1 MPAEK
6 LNLRILEVL
15 LVAGCTS
22 TLCYLITV
30 ISPCAVA
37 PPTAEF
43 APLGVNGTLAP
54 SDYEEF
60 SSAQIEEDFF
70 RRLNCPPGRYNIG
83 GQLFFTPLSEAL
95 KLLLHLGEAMFSG
108 TYRFAFGVVL
118 LFFLSL
124 YSLMTWT
131 YGIAAPSGLFVPSL
145 AVGAALGQICGLAVE
160 RALAGLGSDIGVD
173 LHAYAIVGAAAML
186 GGATRMTISITLLV
200 TETTGALQMLVP
212 LMVTIAVSKAV
223 GDRLGRGIYDAHIHL
238 KRVPFLE
245 EFNPD
250 DAANF
255 GAHEDVSLRELRDD
269 RAVRRLPARLKA
281 QRALEALEE
290 TAQQHFIV
298 VVNGEKTLG
307 TIGRARLVKMLLSGN
322 PGSLPSS
329 GEELEQVRDALAD
342 IPNKAAYDEAR
353 GLRASVAARV
363 LKRWTC
369 GSSSRRRGCTSARR
383 PRPRRRT
390 RRCGSSGCP
399 SSPSSQGRATGSS
412 RARTSSACRASPG
425 SGRRK
430 VREA

>member
-1 MPAEK
+1 MPTDR

-15 LVAGCTS
+15 LVAGATS

-30 ISPCAVA
+30 VSPCAVV

-43 APLGVNGTLAP
+43 TPSLNGTLAP

-160 RALAGLGSDIGVD
+160 RALAALGSDIGVD

-238 KRVPFLE
+238 RRVPFLE

-250 DAANF
+250 DRAAF
-255 GAHEDVSLRELRDD
+255 GAHEDVSLAELRDD

-281 QRALEALEE
+281 ARALEALEE
-290 TAQQHFIV
+290 TGQQHFIV
-298 VVNGEKTLG
+298 VASGEKTLG
-307 TIGRARLVKMLLSGN
+307 TIGRARLVKMLVSGN
-322 PGSLPSS
+322 LGTLPSS
-329 GEELEQVRDALAD
+329 GEELERVRDALAD
-342 IPNKAAYDEAR
+342 IPNKAAYDEGRLRERAAAR
-353 GLRASVAARV
+353 GLLAEEVDLRELVTPPGLCFRESASAAQAYEAVRKLGLPFVTVLSKEGDWLLTRADLLRVPCVA
-363 LKRWTC
+363 
-369 GSSSRRRGCTSARR
+369 SE
-383 PRPRRRT
+383 
-390 RRCGSSGCP
+390 
-399 SSPSSQGRATGSS
+399 
-412 RARTSSACRASPG
+412 
-425 SGRRK
+425 
-430 VREA
+430 REAEGA